1 MKNQPRAAAD
11 AVNKAIALS
20 PAIGDF
26 HALVARLMIQ
36 GGQRIE
42 AMRAVQNALR
52 HGCQHTH
59 GWQDL
64 AVCANLLHRHHDA
77 AKAFGEALRRTPND
91 VTLLCNAASN
101 ARHLGQLKQA
111 RQWLQRAVKIQPG
124 NARAWWMLAPLSKDK
139 AALATELETQ
149 WQRSP
154 SAPARTYLGFA
165 LTHLHDALQNSDK
178 AWHWAEAANRLVRK
192 QQKHDQA
199 RWLARRQAHWNRQ
212 KQRWKKPLQETLPQN
227 SAPRPL
233 FILGLPRAGSSL
245 LESLLASHSQ
255 IKSLGE
261 LPEFPLVLAKNL
273 KSPGPESEDT
283 LEKIG
288 TDYLAQVQAIHA
300 PQTSWFI
307 DKLPDNAQHLGYL
320 LMSLPTARVVWI
332 DKHPLDAA
340 WGLYKHL
347 FGPGHK
353 GWCYHL
359 PWLGEAIA
367 THHHQ
372 CRHWHQSAPDQ
383 VLRIEYEAL
392 VSEPRETL
400 QAIQQF
406 LRLGDESDIML
417 ANQGQ
422 AVTATASASQV
433 REKIHTRAI
442 GRWRNY
448 AQELEP
454 ARLAMQAIKADLC

>member
-1 MKNQPRAAAD
+1 MPSCNASQTMKNHSAPTSSTQQKRDPWYWYRLAQGLIMKNQPRAAAD
-11 AVNKAIALS
+11 AINKAIALS
-20 PAIGDF
+20 PTIGDF

-101 ARHLGQLKQA
+101 ARHLGQLDQA

-199 RWLARRQAHWNRQ
+199 RWLARRQAHWSRQ
-212 KQRWKKPLQETLPQN
+212 KQRW
-227 SAPRPL
+227 
-233 FILGLPRAGSSL
+233 
-245 LESLLASHSQ
+245 
-255 IKSLGE
+255 
-261 LPEFPLVLAKNL
+261 
-273 KSPGPESEDT
+273 SPGHCLYSVCHA
-283 LEKIG
+283 
-288 TDYLAQVQAIHA
+288 LA
-300 PQTSWFI
+300 
-307 DKLPDNAQHLGYL
+307 
-320 LMSLPTARVVWI
+320 
-332 DKHPLDAA
+332 AA
-340 WGLYKHL
+340 CWNPYW
-347 FGPGHK
+347 P
-353 GWCYHL
+353 
-359 PWLGEAIA
+359 AIA
-367 THHHQ
+367 
-372 CRHWHQSAPDQ
+372 RSNHW
-383 VLRIEYEAL
+383 E
-392 VSEPRETL
+392 
-400 QAIQQF
+400 
-406 LRLGDESDIML
+406 
-417 ANQGQ
+417 
-422 AVTATASASQV
+422 
-433 REKIHTRAI
+433 
-442 GRWRNY
+442 NY
-448 AQELEP
+448 P
-454 ARLAMQAIKADLC
+454 NFH